1 MLFKEAIS
9 KRILDL
15 CKENNL
21 TPNSLS
27 EKSTIAPSTLYDIIS
42 CKVENP
48 SSLLLFQICKVF
60 RITLK
65 DFFDSDLFDKN
76 NIID

>member
-1 MLFKEAIS
+1 MMFKEAVS

-48 SSLLLFQICKVF
+48 SSLLIFQICKVF
-60 RITLK
+60 RIKLSE
-65 DFFDSDLFDKN
+65 FFDSELFDYN
-76 NIID
+76 NITD